1 MIRIL
6 HIITGLALGGTE
18 STLAKLLARMDRSTF
33 SSMVVCLKK
42 PAGLVRQI
50 EECGTP
56 VHALD
61 MRLDFRAPGG
71 LRRLASLVRQFQP
84 ALLQGWLCHGN
95 LAAQTAAS
103 FASRP
108 TPVLWNIRSSLD
120 GLGTEKVGTRV
131 LTRVLRRV
139 SSRPRH
145 IIYNSR
151 LSASQHEQLGYDSR
165 RTVVIPNGFDLD
177 LFRPR
182 SECRVALRKELG
194 LPEETPVIGLIAR
207 YHPVK
212 DHSNFLSAAVG
223 VVASGASVH
232 FVLAGTNTRGPELA
246 KRISELGLQERVHAL
261 GERQDIAEVTAGLD
275 VATSCSL
282 SEGFP
287 NAIGEAM
294 AAGVPCVVTAVGDC
308 PTIIGTA
315 GRVIPRRDPS
325 ALSAAWQEMLAMPVE
340 HRRQL
345 GEQARQRVIQEF
357 GLGSMVTAFENLYRE
372 AVQ

>member
-6 HIITGLALGGTE
+6 HIITGLALGGAE
-18 STLAKLLARMDRSTF
+18 STLAKLLARMDRSAF
-33 SSMVVCLKK
+33 SSMVVCLKEQG
-42 PAGLVRQI
+42 GLVRQI

-61 MRLDFRAPGG
+61 MRLGLRAPGG

-95 LAAQTAAS
+95 LAVQIAAS
-103 FASRP
+103 FASR
-108 TPVLWNIRSSLD
+108 TAPVLWNIRSSLD
-120 GLGTEKVGTRV
+120 GLGTEKAGTRV
-131 LTRVLRRV
+131 LTRALRRV

-165 RTVVIPNGFDLD
+165 RTVVIPNGFDLA

-182 SECRVALRKELG
+182 PECRAALRNELG
-194 LPEETPVIGLIAR
+194 LPEETPLIGLIAR

-212 DHSNFLSAAVG
+212 DHANFLCAAAG
-223 VVASGASVH
+223 LVASCSSAH
-232 FVLAGTNTRGPELA
+232 FVLAGTGTRGPELM
-246 KRISELGLQERVHAL
+246 KRISELGLRERVHAL

-275 VATSCSL
+275 VATSCSV

-294 AAGVPCVVTAVGDC
+294 AAGVPCVATAVGDS
-308 PTIIGTA
+308 PAVVGTA

-325 ALSAAWQEMLAMPVE
+325 ALCTAWREMLAMPVE
-340 HRRQL
+340 RRRQL
-345 GEQARQRVIQEF
+345 GEQARQRVTQEF
-357 GLGSMVTAFENLYRE
+357 SLGSMVAAFENLYRE